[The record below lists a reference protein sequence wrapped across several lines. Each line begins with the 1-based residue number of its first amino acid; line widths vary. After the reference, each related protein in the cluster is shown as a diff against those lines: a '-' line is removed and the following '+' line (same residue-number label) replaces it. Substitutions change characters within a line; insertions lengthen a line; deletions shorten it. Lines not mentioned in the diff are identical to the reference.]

1 MRRAGVV
8 ASSRRRSSGGAAGP
22 VLLRGSAVAG
32 SRNTAGTIS
41 LAKPTGLALNDLLVG
56 IHIIDND
63 GSLAAMTEP
72 FTEHSAVAGASGGAQ
87 YTKISKRLATSGD
100 VSSPTFDF
108 DCSADNI
115 HSSAIV
121 FACQAGTFDPATPLT
136 NVTYGTGTGS
146 AQSAPSVTGIVNG
159 LLCCMFACDSGGTSG
174 SYSTPSGMTE
184 RADTS
189 QSEGGYTTLA
199 LDTLDLASTAATG
212 AKTSTGP
219 NRPWRAGSF
228 IVRPA
233 A

>member
-1 MRRAGVV
+1 MA
-8 ASSRRRSSGGAAGP
+8 
-22 VLLRGSAVAG
+22 
-32 SRNTAGTIS
+32 
-41 LAKPTGLALNDLLVG
+41 
-56 IHIIDND
+56 
-63 GSLAAMTEP
+63 EP
-72 FTEHSAVAGASGGAQ
+72 FAEHSAVAGASGGPQ

-100 VSSPTFDF
+100 VSGSGWDF
-108 DCSADNI
+108 ECDADNI

-121 FACQAGTFDPATPLT
+121 FACQAGTFDSATPLS
-136 NVTYGTGTGS
+136 NVTYGNGTGS
-146 AQSAPSVTGIVNG
+146 AQTAPSVTGIVNG
-159 LLCCMFACDSGGTSG
+159 MLCCMFGCDSGGTSG

-199 LDTLDLASTAATG
+199 LDTLDLATAAATG
-212 AKTSTGP
+212 TKTATGP